1 MNLKNRIIV
10 SLGIAFFLT
19 VIIFFS
25 FQSSEEEKMNELKT
39 VSLSEW
45 KTIYENNKDNQ
56 EYIILDVRTP
66 EEYNTDKIEDSINI
80 NFYDPNFKEQ
90 LNQLDKNK
98 KYLIYCRSGSR
109 SSKTLSLMKEL
120 KFVTVYDLDGG
131 IIAWNDA
138 N

>member
-1 MNLKNRIIV
+1 
-10 SLGIAFFLT
+10 
-19 VIIFFS
+19 
-25 FQSSEEEKMNELKT
+25 MNELKT